1 MLYVSIGAFSHHM
14 VHQLFWNHYKL
25 KKPCVAESMTKSECH
40 KNRLRWK
47 ILQNRGI
54 GKATQEKMVGP
65 VGIFLLNIN
74 RFLPYCSILCTITHC
89 FLS

>member
-1 MLYVSIGAFSHHM
+1 
-14 VHQLFWNHYKL
+14 
-25 KKPCVAESMTKSECH
+25 MTKSECH

-65 VGIFLLNIN
+65 VGINMFI
-74 RFLPYCSILCTITHC
+74 
-89 FLS
+89 

>member
-1 MLYVSIGAFSHHM
+1 
-14 VHQLFWNHYKL
+14 
-25 KKPCVAESMTKSECH
+25 MTKSECH

-65 VGIFLLNIN
+65 VGINIFIYN
-74 RFLPYCSILCTITHC
+74 NIL
-89 FLS
+89 